1 MMNENRNLISMR
13 QRRMIRQLNR
23 EIQARK
29 ERRSVARKV
38 FAVIMTVC
46 AVILGLLIMVGA
58 AEIRAA
64 EEAQAAVLRKHRITS
79 QNITAQY
86 PHSPNAGLQAEDP
99 YMVESLPAEAPDH
112 GEPPEAIE
120 IITKEATAADAV
132 PDMVISEMETTTV
145 PEERWESLGVWKL
158 TAYCPCEKCNGRGR
172 AWKTASGAPMVAGR
186 TVAVGGLPFGT
197 ELMINGQTYVVEDRG
212 VHGHHVDILHESHAA
227 ANRFGIQRAEVF
239 IKR

>member
-46 AVILGLLIMVGA
+46 LIIIGALVMVCA

-64 EEAQAAVLRKHRITS
+64 EDAQAAVLRDFRIRPETL
-79 QNITAQY
+79 AQY
-86 PHSPNAGLQAEDP
+86 PHSPNVGLQAEDP
-99 YMVESLPAEAPDH
+99 YMVESLPAEAPVD

-120 IITKEATAADAV
+120 IVTKEATAAEAV
-132 PDMVISEMETTTV
+132 PA
-145 PEERWESLGVWKL
+145 ERWESLGVWKL

-172 AWKTASGAPMVAGR
+172 AWKTASGAPMVVGR

-212 VHGHHVDILHESHAA
+212 VHGNHVDILHESHAA
-227 ANRFGIQRAEVF
+227 AKRFGIQRAEVF

>member
-1 MMNENRNLISMR
+1 MKRMNENRNLISMR
-13 QRRMIRQLNR
+13 QRRMIRQLNK
-23 EIQARK
+23 ELQARK
-29 ERRSVARKV
+29 NRRETARKV
-38 FAVIMTVC
+38 FAAIMTVC
-46 AVILGLLIMVGA
+46 VVILGLLIMVGA

-64 EEAQAAVLRKHRITS
+64 EEAQAAVLRRHRITS

-86 PHSPNAGLQAEDP
+86 PHSPNAGLQPEDP
-99 YMVESLPAEAPDH
+99 YMVESLPAEAPKD

-120 IITKEATAADAV
+120 VVSKGEITTAEAL
-132 PDMVISEMETTTV
+132 
-145 PEERWESLGVWKL
+145 PEERWESMGVWKL

-172 AWKTASGAPMVAGR
+172 AWKTASGAPMVVGR

-197 ELMINGQTYVVEDRG
+197 ELMIDGQTYVVEDRG

>member
-46 AVILGLLIMVGA
+46 LIIIGALVMVCA

-64 EEAQAAVLRKHRITS
+64 EDAQAAVLRDFRIRPETL
-79 QNITAQY
+79 AQY
-86 PHSPNAGLQAEDP
+86 PHSPNVGLQAEDP
-99 YMVESLPAEAPDH
+99 YMVESLPAEAPVD

-120 IITKEATAADAV
+120 IVTKEATAAEAV
-132 PDMVISEMETTTV
+132 PA
-145 PEERWESLGVWKL
+145 ERWESLGVWKL

-172 AWKTASGAPMVAGR
+172 AWKTASGAPMVVGR

-212 VHGHHVDILHESHAA
+212 VHGNHVDILHESHAA
-227 ANRFGIQRAEVF
+227 AKRFGVQRAEVF

>member
-1 MMNENRNLISMR
+1 MNENRNLISMR

-38 FAVIMTVC
+38 FAALMMACLVIIG
-46 AVILGLLIMVGA
+46 AMVMVLA
-58 AEIRAA
+58 AEIQAA
-64 EEAQAAVLRKHRITS
+64 EDAQAAVLRDFRITS

-120 IITKEATAADAV
+120 IVTKDATAAEAV
-132 PDMVISEMETTTV
+132 PA
-145 PEERWESLGVWKL
+145 ERWESLGVWKL

-172 AWKTASGAPMVAGR
+172 AWKTASGAPMVVGR
-186 TVAVGGLPFGT
+186 TVAVGGMPFGT
-197 ELMINGQTYVVEDRG
+197 ELMINGQIYVVEDRG
-212 VHGHHVDILHESHAA
+212 VSGHHVDILHESHAA

>member
-46 AVILGLLIMVGA
+46 LIIIGALVMVCA
-58 AEIRAA
+58 AEIQAA
-64 EEAQAAVLRKHRITS
+64 EDAQAAVLRDFRIRPETL
-79 QNITAQY
+79 AQY
-86 PHSPNAGLQAEDP
+86 PHSPNVGLQAEDP
-99 YMVESLPAEAPDH
+99 YMVESVPAEAPVD

-120 IITKEATAADAV
+120 IVTKEATAAEAV
-132 PDMVISEMETTTV
+132 PA
-145 PEERWESLGVWKL
+145 ERWESLGVWKL

-172 AWKTASGAPMVAGR
+172 AWKTASGAPMVVGR

-212 VHGHHVDILHESHAA
+212 VHGRHVDILHESHAA

>member
-1 MMNENRNLISMR
+1 MNENRNLISMR

-64 EEAQAAVLRKHRITS
+64 EEAQAAVLRRHRITS

-120 IITKEATAADAV
+120 VVSKGEITTAEAL
-132 PDMVISEMETTTV
+132 
-145 PEERWESLGVWKL
+145 PEERWESMGVWKL
-158 TAYCPCEKCNGRGR
+158 TAYCPCEVQRPGTRLENGVRRSHGGGQDSSRRRPAVRNGTDDKRPDLCGRGSR
-172 AWKTASGAPMVAGR
+172 CAWQSCGYPSRKPCRGEKIRNPESG
-186 TVAVGGLPFGT
+186 
-197 ELMINGQTYVVEDRG
+197 
-212 VHGHHVDILHESHAA
+212 
-227 ANRFGIQRAEVF
+227 GIH
-239 IKR
+239 

>member
-1 MMNENRNLISMR
+1 MNENRNLISMR

-23 EIQARK
+23 ELQARK
-29 ERRSVARKV
+29 NRRETARKV
-38 FAVIMTVC
+38 FAAIMTICV
-46 AVILGLLIMVGA
+46 VILGLLVMVCA

-64 EEAQAAVLRKHRITS
+64 EDAQAAVLRRHRITS

-99 YMVESLPAEAPDH
+99 YMVESLPEEAPDH

-120 IITKEATAADAV
+120 IVTKDATAAEAV
-132 PDMVISEMETTTV
+132 PA
-145 PEERWESLGVWKL
+145 ERWESMGVWKL
-158 TAYCPCEKCNGRGR
+158 TAYCPCEKCNGKGR

-197 ELMINGQTYVVEDRG
+197 ELMINGKTYVVEDRG
-212 VHGHHVDILHESHAA
+212 VSGHHVDILHESHAA
-227 ANRFGIQRAEVF
+227 ANQFGVKRAEVF

>member
-1 MMNENRNLISMR
+1 MSRMNENRNLISMR

-38 FAVIMTVC
+38 FAVIMMVC
-46 AVILGLLIMVGA
+46 LIIIGALVMVCA

-64 EEAQAAVLRKHRITS
+64 EDAQAAVLRRHRITS

-120 IITKEATAADAV
+120 IVTKDATAAEAV
-132 PDMVISEMETTTV
+132 PA
-145 PEERWESLGVWKL
+145 ERWESLGVWKL

-172 AWKTASGAPMVAGR
+172 AWKTASGAPMVVGR

-197 ELMINGQTYVVEDRG
+197 ELMINGQRYVVEDRG
-212 VHGHHVDILHESHAA
+212 VSGHHVDILHESHAA

>member
-38 FAVIMTVC
+38 FAVIMMVC
-46 AVILGLLIMVGA
+46 LIIIGALVMVCA

-64 EEAQAAVLRKHRITS
+64 EDAQAAVLRDFRIRPETL
-79 QNITAQY
+79 AQY
-86 PHSPNAGLQAEDP
+86 PHSPNVGLQAEDP

-120 IITKEATAADAV
+120 IVTKDATAAEAV

-145 PEERWESLGVWKL
+145 PAERWESLGVWKL

-172 AWKTASGAPMVAGR
+172 AWKTASGAPMVVGR

>member
-1 MMNENRNLISMR
+1 MKRMNENRNLISMR

-64 EEAQAAVLRKHRITS
+64 EEAQAAVLRRHRITS

-120 IITKEATAADAV
+120 IVTKDATAAEAV
-132 PDMVISEMETTTV
+132 PA
-145 PEERWESLGVWKL
+145 ERWESLGVWKL

-172 AWKTASGAPMVAGR
+172 AWKTASGAPMVVGR

-212 VHGHHVDILHESHAA
+212 VHGNHVDILHESHAA
-227 ANRFGIQRAEVF
+227 AKRFGIQRAEVF

>member
-1 MMNENRNLISMR
+1 MNENRNLISMR

-64 EEAQAAVLRKHRITS
+64 EEAQAAVLRRHRITS

-120 IITKEATAADAV
+120 VVSKGEITTAEAL
-132 PDMVISEMETTTV
+132 
-145 PEERWESLGVWKL
+145 PEERWESMGVWKL

-172 AWKTASGAPMVAGR
+172 AWKTASGAPMVVGR

-212 VHGHHVDILHESHAA
+212 VHGNHVDILHESHAA
-227 ANRFGIQRAEVF
+227 AKRFGIQRAEVF

>member
-1 MMNENRNLISMR
+1 MNENRNLISMR
-13 QRRMIRQLNR
+13 QRRMIRQLNK
-23 EIQARK
+23 ELQARK
-29 ERRSVARKV
+29 NRRETARKV
-38 FAVIMTVC
+38 FVAIMTVC

-64 EEAQAAVLRKHRITS
+64 EEAQAAVLRRHRITS

-120 IITKEATAADAV
+120 IVTKEATAAEAV
-132 PDMVISEMETTTV
+132 PAEL
-145 PEERWESLGVWKL
+145 WESLGTYRL
-158 TAYCPCEKCNGRGR
+158 TFYCPCYQCSEG
-172 AWKTASGAPMVAGR
+172 WDHQTASGATAVEGI
-186 TVAVGGLPFGT
+186 TVAVDPRLIPYGT
-197 ELMINGQTYVVEDRG
+197 HLQINGHEYIAQDCG
-212 VHGHHVDILHESHAA
+212 GDIKGRRIDIFMESHQECLK
-227 ANRFGIQRAEVF
+227 NGIQKAEVF

>member
-46 AVILGLLIMVGA
+46 LIIIGALVMVCA
-58 AEIRAA
+58 AEIQAA
-64 EEAQAAVLRKHRITS
+64 EDAQAAVLRDFRITS

-99 YMVESLPAEAPDH
+99 YMVESLPAEAPVD

-120 IITKEATAADAV
+120 IVTKDATAAEAV
-132 PDMVISEMETTTV
+132 PA
-145 PEERWESLGVWKL
+145 ERWESLGVWKL

-172 AWKTASGAPMVAGR
+172 AWKTASGAPMVVGR

-212 VHGHHVDILHESHAA
+212 VHGNHVDILHESHAA
-227 ANRFGIQRAEVF
+227 AKRFGIQRAEVF

>member
-1 MMNENRNLISMR
+1 MSRMNENRNLISMR

-64 EEAQAAVLRKHRITS
+64 EEAQAAVLRRHRITS

-112 GEPPEAIE
+112 GEPLEAIE
-120 IITKEATAADAV
+120 IVTKDATAAEAV
-132 PDMVISEMETTTV
+132 PA
-145 PEERWESLGVWKL
+145 ERWESLGVWKL
-158 TAYCPCEKCNGRGR
+158 TAYCPLECCNGKGN
-172 AWKTASGAPMVAGR
+172 AWKTASGAPMKVGD
-186 TVAVGGLPFGT
+186 TVAAVGLPYGAK
-197 ELMINGQTYVVEDRG
+197 IRIGD
-212 VHGHHVDILHESHAA
+212 HVYTVTDTGRLEENQLDILHESHAA
-227 ANRFGIQRAEVF
+227 AKRFGVQRAEVF

>member
-38 FAVIMTVC
+38 FAVIMMVC
-46 AVILGLLIMVGA
+46 LIIIGALVMVCA
-58 AEIRAA
+58 AEIQAA
-64 EEAQAAVLRKHRITS
+64 EDAQAAVLRDFRIRPETL
-79 QNITAQY
+79 AQY
-86 PHSPNAGLQAEDP
+86 PHSPNVGLQAEDP
-99 YMVESLPAEAPDH
+99 YMVESLPAEAPVD

-120 IITKEATAADAV
+120 IVTKEATAAEAV
-132 PDMVISEMETTTV
+132 PA
-145 PEERWESLGVWKL
+145 ERWESLGVWKL

-172 AWKTASGAPMVAGR
+172 AWKTASGAPMVVGR

>member
-38 FAVIMTVC
+38 FAVIMMVC
-46 AVILGLLIMVGA
+46 LIIIGALVMVCA
-58 AEIRAA
+58 AEIQAA
-64 EEAQAAVLRKHRITS
+64 EDAQAAVLRDFRITS

-99 YMVESLPAEAPDH
+99 YMVESLPAEAPVD

-120 IITKEATAADAV
+120 IDTKEATAAEAV
-132 PDMVISEMETTTV
+132 PA
-145 PEERWESLGVWKL
+145 ERWESLGVWKL

-172 AWKTASGAPMVAGR
+172 AWKTASGAPMVVGR

>member
-1 MMNENRNLISMR
+1 MKRMNENRNLISMR

-38 FAVIMTVC
+38 FAAIMTVC
-46 AVILGLLIMVGA
+46 VVILGLLIMVGA

-64 EEAQAAVLRKHRITS
+64 EEAQAAVLRRHRITS

-99 YMVESLPAEAPDH
+99 YMVESLPAEAPVD

-120 IITKEATAADAV
+120 IVTKDATAAEAV
-132 PDMVISEMETTTV
+132 PA
-145 PEERWESLGVWKL
+145 ERWESLGVWKL

-172 AWKTASGAPMVAGR
+172 AWKTASGAPMVVGR

-197 ELMINGQTYVVEDRG
+197 ELMINGQRYVVEDRG

-227 ANRFGIQRAEVF
+227 AKRFGVQRAEVF

>member
-38 FAVIMTVC
+38 FAALMMACLVIIG
-46 AVILGLLIMVGA
+46 AMVMVLA
-58 AEIRAA
+58 AEIQAA
-64 EEAQAAVLRKHRITS
+64 EDAQAAVLRDFRITS

-120 IITKEATAADAV
+120 IVTKDATAAEAV
-132 PDMVISEMETTTV
+132 PDQ
-145 PEERWESLGVWKL
+145 RWESLGVWKL

-172 AWKTASGAPMVAGR
+172 AWKTASGAPMVVGR

-212 VHGHHVDILHESHAA
+212 VHGRHVDILHESHAA
-227 ANRFGIQRAEVF
+227 AKRFGIQRAEVF

>member
-1 MMNENRNLISMR
+1 MNENRNLISMR
-13 QRRMIRQLNR
+13 QRRMIRQLNK
-23 EIQARK
+23 ELQARK
-29 ERRSVARKV
+29 SRRETARKV
-38 FAVIMTVC
+38 FAAIMTVC

-64 EEAQAAVLRKHRITS
+64 EEAQAAVLRRHRITS

-120 IITKEATAADAV
+120 IVTKDATAAEA
-132 PDMVISEMETTTV
+132 V

-172 AWKTASGAPMVAGR
+172 AWKTASGAPMVVGR

>member
-1 MMNENRNLISMR
+1 MSRMNENRNLISMR

-64 EEAQAAVLRKHRITS
+64 EEAQAAVLRRHRITS

-120 IITKEATAADAV
+120 IITKEATAAEA
-132 PDMVISEMETTTV
+132 V

-172 AWKTASGAPMVAGR
+172 AWKTASGAPMVVGR

-227 ANRFGIQRAEVF
+227 ANRFGVKRAEVF

>member
-1 MMNENRNLISMR
+1 MKQMNENRNLISMR

-29 ERRSVARKV
+29 ERRSVERKV
-38 FAVIMTVC
+38 FAAIMTVC

-86 PHSPNAGLQAEDP
+86 PHSPNAGLQPEDP
-99 YMVESLPAEAPDH
+99 YMVESLPDVPPDH

-120 IITKEATAADAV
+120 IVKKDATAAEAV
-132 PDMVISEMETTTV
+132 PA
-145 PEERWESLGVWKL
+145 ERWESMGVWKL

-172 AWKTASGAPMVAGR
+172 AWKTASGAPMVVGR

-212 VHGHHVDILHESHAA
+212 VSGHHVDILHESHAA
-227 ANRFGIQRAEVF
+227 ANRFGVKRAEVF

>member
-1 MMNENRNLISMR
+1 MNENRNLISMR

-38 FAVIMTVC
+38 FAALMIACLVIIG
-46 AVILGLLIMVGA
+46 AMVMVLA
-58 AEIRAA
+58 AEIQAA
-64 EEAQAAVLRKHRITS
+64 EEAQAAVLRDFRIRPETL
-79 QNITAQY
+79 AQY

-120 IITKEATAADAV
+120 IITKDATAA
-132 PDMVISEMETTTV
+132 EMV

-158 TAYCPCEKCNGRGR
+158 TAYCPLECCNGKGR
-172 AWKTASGAPMVAGR
+172 AWETASGAPMVVGR

-212 VHGHHVDILHESHAA
+212 VHGRHVDILHESHAA

>member
-1 MMNENRNLISMR
+1 MNENRNLISMR
-13 QRRMIRQLNR
+13 QRRIIRQLNR
-23 EIQARK
+23 ELQARK
-29 ERRSVARKV
+29 SRRETARKV
-38 FAVIMTVC
+38 FIAIMTVC
-46 AVILGLLIMVGA
+46 AVILGLLVMVGA

-120 IITKEATAADAV
+120 IVTKDATAAEAV
-132 PDMVISEMETTTV
+132 PEQ
-145 PEERWESLGVWKL
+145 RWESLGVWKL
-158 TAYCPCEKCNGRGR
+158 TAYCPCEKCNGKGR

-197 ELMINGQTYVVEDRG
+197 ELMINGKTYVVEDRG
-212 VHGHHVDILHESHAA
+212 VSGHHVDILHESHAA
-227 ANRFGIQRAEVF
+227 ANQFGVKRAEVF

>member
-46 AVILGLLIMVGA
+46 LIIIGALVMVCA

-64 EEAQAAVLRKHRITS
+64 EDAQAAVLRDFRIRPETL
-79 QNITAQY
+79 AQY
-86 PHSPNAGLQAEDP
+86 PHSPNVGLQAEDP
-99 YMVESLPAEAPDH
+99 YMVESLPAEAPVD

-120 IITKEATAADAV
+120 IVTKEATAAEAV
-132 PDMVISEMETTTV
+132 PA
-145 PEERWESLGVWKL
+145 ERWESLGVWKL

-172 AWKTASGAPMVAGR
+172 AWKTASGAPMVVGR

-212 VHGHHVDILHESHAA
+212 VHGRHVDILHESHAA

>member
-38 FAVIMTVC
+38 FAVIMMVC
-46 AVILGLLIMVGA
+46 LIIIGALVMVCA

-64 EEAQAAVLRKHRITS
+64 EDAQAAVLRDFRIRPETL
-79 QNITAQY
+79 AQY
-86 PHSPNAGLQAEDP
+86 PHSPNVGLQAEDP
-99 YMVESLPAEAPDH
+99 YMVESLPAEAPVD

-120 IITKEATAADAV
+120 IVTKEATAAEAV
-132 PDMVISEMETTTV
+132 PA
-145 PEERWESLGVWKL
+145 ERWESLGVWKL

-172 AWKTASGAPMVAGR
+172 AWKTASGAPMVVGR

-212 VHGHHVDILHESHAA
+212 VHGNHVDILHESHAA
-227 ANRFGIQRAEVF
+227 AKRFGIQRAEVF

>member
-1 MMNENRNLISMR
+1 MNENRNLISMR

-38 FAVIMTVC
+38 FAAIMTVC

-64 EEAQAAVLRKHRITS
+64 EEAQAAVLRRHRITS

-99 YMVESLPAEAPDH
+99 YMVESLPDVPPDH
-112 GEPPEAIE
+112 GEPPEAIVVVSKGE
-120 IITKEATAADAV
+120 ITTAEAL
-132 PDMVISEMETTTV
+132 
-145 PEERWESLGVWKL
+145 PEERWESMGIWKL

-172 AWKTASGAPMVAGR
+172 AWKTASGAPMVVGR

-227 ANRFGIQRAEVF
+227 ANRFGVKRAEVF

>member
-1 MMNENRNLISMR
+1 MSRMNENRNLISMR
-13 QRRMIRQLNR
+13 QRRMIRQLNK
-23 EIQARK
+23 ELQARK
-29 ERRSVARKV
+29 NRRETARKV
-38 FAVIMTVC
+38 FAAIMTVC

-64 EEAQAAVLRKHRITS
+64 EEAQAAVLRRHRITS

-120 IITKEATAADAV
+120 IVTKDATAAEAV
-132 PDMVISEMETTTV
+132 PDQ
-145 PEERWESLGVWKL
+145 RWESLGVWKL

-172 AWKTASGAPMVAGR
+172 AWKTASGAPMVVGR

-197 ELMINGQTYVVEDRG
+197 ELMINGQRYVVEDRG

-227 ANRFGIQRAEVF
+227 AKRFGIQRAEVF

>member
-1 MMNENRNLISMR
+1 MINENRNLISMR

-38 FAVIMTVC
+38 FAVIMMVC
-46 AVILGLLIMVGA
+46 LIIIGALVMVCA
-58 AEIRAA
+58 AEIQAA
-64 EEAQAAVLRKHRITS
+64 EDAQAAVLRDFRIRPETL
-79 QNITAQY
+79 AQY
-86 PHSPNAGLQAEDP
+86 PHSPNVGLQAEDP
-99 YMVESLPAEAPDH
+99 YMVESLPAEAPVD

-120 IITKEATAADAV
+120 IVTKEATAAEAV
-132 PDMVISEMETTTV
+132 PA
-145 PEERWESLGVWKL
+145 ERWESLGVWKL

-172 AWKTASGAPMVAGR
+172 AWKTASGAPMVVGR

>member
-38 FAVIMTVC
+38 FAVIMMVC
-46 AVILGLLIMVGA
+46 LIIIGALVMVCA

-64 EEAQAAVLRKHRITS
+64 EDAQAAVLRDFRIRPETL
-79 QNITAQY
+79 AQY
-86 PHSPNAGLQAEDP
+86 PHSPNVGLQAEDP
-99 YMVESLPAEAPDH
+99 YMVESLPAEAPVD

-120 IITKEATAADAV
+120 IVTKEATAAEAV
-132 PDMVISEMETTTV
+132 PA
-145 PEERWESLGVWKL
+145 ERWESLGVWKL

-172 AWKTASGAPMVAGR
+172 AWKTASGAPMVVGR

-212 VHGHHVDILHESHAA
+212 VHGRHVDILHESHAA
-227 ANRFGIQRAEVF
+227 ASRFGIQRAEVF

>member
-38 FAVIMTVC
+38 FAVIMMVC
-46 AVILGLLIMVGA
+46 LIIIGALVMVCA

-64 EEAQAAVLRKHRITS
+64 EDAQAAVLRDFRIRPETL
-79 QNITAQY
+79 AQY
-86 PHSPNAGLQAEDP
+86 PHSPNVGLQAEDP
-99 YMVESLPAEAPDH
+99 YMVESLPAEAPVD

-120 IITKEATAADAV
+120 IVTKEATAAEAV
-132 PDMVISEMETTTV
+132 PV
-145 PEERWESLGVWKL
+145 ERWESLGVWKL

-212 VHGHHVDILHESHAA
+212 VHGKHVDILHESHAA

>member
-1 MMNENRNLISMR
+1 MNENRNLISMR

-38 FAVIMTVC
+38 FAVIMMVC
-46 AVILGLLIMVGA
+46 LIIIGALVMVCA
-58 AEIRAA
+58 AEIQAA
-64 EEAQAAVLRKHRITS
+64 EDAQAAVLRDFRITS

-120 IITKEATAADAV
+120 IVTKEATAAEAV
-132 PDMVISEMETTTV
+132 PA
-145 PEERWESLGVWKL
+145 ERWESLGVWKL

-172 AWKTASGAPMVAGR
+172 AWKTASGAPMVVGR

>member
-64 EEAQAAVLRKHRITS
+64 EEAQAAVLRRHRITS

-86 PHSPNAGLQAEDP
+86 PHSPNAGLQPEDP

-120 IITKEATAADAV
+120 VVSKVEITTAEAL
-132 PDMVISEMETTTV
+132 
-145 PEERWESLGVWKL
+145 PEERWESMGVWKL

-172 AWKTASGAPMVAGR
+172 AWKTASGAPMVVGR

-212 VHGHHVDILHESHAA
+212 VHGRHVDILHESHAA